1 MGRKAGIYKKKTFS
15 YRGRALFKILPL
27 VFALVLFSSC
37 SELEK
42 PKPEPFYAQTAPPAK
57 QEFRWSN
64 GKMPKTLDPALVSA
78 PPETDVVRA
87 IFDGLTE
94 MDARTLEAVPA
105 VAEKWTASEDSKTWT
120 FYLRKDTKWSNGK
133 SVTAHDFVSSWK
145 RVVEME
151 KTPPRSDL
159 FQNIVGMDIKRADT
173 PPAPTEEPNVFLDP
187 LSPPASPLLNDRE
200 NANSSAQRTQAD
212 PIVPDRPANP
222 VQNTEKPDTKPGVEA
237 IDDHTLRVSL
247 IKPDKQFPR
256 LVANPVFRP
265 VYAGGEGFEPG
276 KLRSDIVTNGAFRV
290 SSIGQDGI
298 TLDRAEYYWNRAA
311 VQLERVK
318 FVPKESAEQ
327 ALEAY
332 RAGELDA
339 VTNANFE
346 PLALKLLAPYEDFR
360 QTKHS
365 ALNFYEFNLE
375 RPPFNDHRV
384 REALAIAIERERLT
398 EGEMEGSSQPAVSFL
413 PFGESGEPKL
423 VQDVE
428 KAKMLLADAGF
439 PDGEKFP
446 VIELVV
452 NRNDAQQRIARS
464 VAKMW
469 KQNLNIETEVSVK
482 EPGEIEKIRG
492 SGAFDML
499 RRGVVLPTSDET
511 ANMLA
516 IFAPPDE
523 GAGNVV
529 LPGSE
534 VLGIPLNPETSE
546 PGGESG
552 EPQASPEGAAAENEQ
567 IDILTDEDAMR
578 ELSAIPLYFPTSYSL
593 VKSYVQGFEI
603 NALDAPSLKDVRID
617 TDWQP
622 KKAKSES

>member
-1 MGRKAGIYKKKTFS
+1 
-15 YRGRALFKILPL
+15 
-27 VFALVLFSSC
+27 
-37 SELEK
+37 
-42 PKPEPFYAQTAPPAK
+42 
-57 QEFRWSN
+57 
-64 GKMPKTLDPALVSA
+64 MPKTLDPALVSA

-94 MDARTLEAVPA
+94 MDAKTLEAVPA
-105 VAEKWTASEDSKTWT
+105 VAEKWTPSDDFKTWT
-120 FYLRKDTKWSNGK
+120 FYLRKDAKWSNGK
-133 SVTAHDFVSSWK
+133 NVTAHDFVSSWK

-151 KTPPRSDL
+151 KAPPRSDL
-159 FQNIVGMDIKRADT
+159 FQNIAGMEIKRAE
-173 PPAPTEEPNVFLDP
+173 PPLVPVEEPNVFLDP
-187 LSPPASPLLNDRE
+187 LRPPASPLLNNRE
-200 NANSSAQRTQAD
+200 DTGSAGSPGAQTNPTDTDKSAD
-212 PIVPDRPANP
+212 PAQPA
-222 VQNTEKPDTKPGVEA
+222 EKPNTKNGVEA
-237 IDDHTLRVSL
+237 VDDNTLRVSL

-265 VYAGGEGFEPG
+265 VFGEGAGFEPG
-276 KLRSDIVTNGAFRV
+276 KLRSDIVTNGAFRI

-298 TLDRAEYYWNRAA
+298 TLDRAEHYWNRAA

-332 RAGELDA
+332 KAGELDA

-360 QTKHS
+360 RTKHS
-365 ALNFYEFNLE
+365 ALNLYEFNLE

-428 KAKMLLADAGF
+428 KAKNLLAEAGF
-439 PDGEKFP
+439 PGGEKFP

-464 VAKMW
+464 VARMW
-469 KQNLNIETEVSVK
+469 KQNLNIDTEVSVK
-482 EPGEIEKIRG
+482 ESAEIEKIRG
-492 SGAFDML
+492 TGQFDML

-511 ANMLA
+511 ANMFA
-516 IFAPPDE
+516 IFAPAE
-523 GAGNVV
+523 GDAGKVV
-529 LPGSE
+529 LPGGE
-534 VLGIPLNPETSE
+534 VFGIPLNPETAE
-546 PGGESG
+546 PGESG
-552 EPQASPEGAAAENEQ
+552 ETHASPDGAGAENEQ
-567 IDILTDEDAMR
+567 IEILTDEDAMR

-593 VKSYVQGFEI
+593 VKSYVLGFEI

-617 TDWQP
+617 TEWQP